1 MSEKTN
7 KNASIG
13 FWNQVDT
20 LVQRSVRARK
30 GVNLD
35 KLSKT
40 TKDGQIVIVADK
52 ILAKGKLTHKLTVA
66 ALGFSKNAKAQILA
80 SGAKIVQIDEL
91 KKSHPNAEG
100 VVLLG

>member
-7 KNASIG
+7 KSASTNIWDKADVL
-13 FWNQVDT
+13 F
-20 LVQRSVRARK
+20 QRSVRARK

-40 TKDGQIVIVADK
+40 TKDGQVVIVADK
-52 ILAKGKLTHKLTVA
+52 ILAKGTLTHKLTIVA
-66 ALGFSKNAKAQILA
+66 MGFSKSAKEQILSA
-80 SGAKIVQIDEL
+80 GGKIMQMDEL